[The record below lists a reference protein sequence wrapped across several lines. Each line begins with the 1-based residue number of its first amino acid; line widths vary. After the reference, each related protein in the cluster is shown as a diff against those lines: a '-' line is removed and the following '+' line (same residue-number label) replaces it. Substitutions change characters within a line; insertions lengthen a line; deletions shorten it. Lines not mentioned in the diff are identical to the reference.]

1 MSVTMTIP
9 GLPPTSN
16 SRLGAHV
23 VGGKARLHRSK
34 GASSW
39 QSTVGAYGRLAMGRR
54 PLIAERVE
62 VRLVFRVGPL
72 RRRDVD
78 AGVKD
83 TLDGLTGAVLTD
95 DRLVRV
101 LSVELEDV
109 GSADDESTAV
119 TVEAL
124 GCAL

>member
-1 MSVTMTIP
+1 MSVVITVP

-16 SRLGAHV
+16 SRIGAHV
-23 VGGKARLHRSK
+23 AKGRAVLHRIK
-34 GASSW
+34 GATSW
-39 QSTVGAYGRLAMGRR
+39 QTTVGAYGRQAMGRR
-54 PLIAERVE
+54 PLIGERVG

-83 TLDGLTGAVLTD
+83 TLDGLSGSVLAD

-101 LSVELEDV
+101 LSVELEEVASAKDEATVIEV
-109 GSADDESTAV
+109 G
-119 TVEAL
+119 AL
-124 GCAL
+124 